1 MESQKKLNK
10 KQKKIYDWLLSKP
23 GYLKKSP
30 EHIIL
35 KTIFSFSQRDDIKIA
50 LKQARIDYKIHQEN
64 TKVPNK
70 IVIKS
75 LKEIFPWVDNKA
87 KFGTEYHP
95 KDVAF
100 KKAIKS

>member
-1 MESQKKLNK
+1 MKLTNK
-10 KQKKIYDWLLSKP
+10 QRNIYHWLLDRP
-23 GYLKKSP
+23 GYLKKSSDW
-30 EHIIL
+30 
-35 KTIFSFSQRDDIKIA
+35 IFDNTKVYKNMYDLKIA